1 MIKCD
6 SIMNVTKNKI
16 SKFSRIIGIALVAML
31 AFGGLSGAV
40 SAQEENMGDINVT
53 VEDNGTAVNTQNMTL
68 MDAADNTEVE
78 VLETDSEGIVSFT
91 EISYGEYYLSYND
104 SEGVA
109 YDSATFETQTEV
121 SLLDWDVDANTLTL
135 EDGSGNLIEEYVG
148 TQDDFVVTDVLSEE
162 SNDASTLIGYAGVVA
177 GTVITLII
185 LIISLIITLR
195 IFRNI

>member
-104 SEGVA
+104 SEGVTQ
-109 YDSATFETQTEV
+109 DSATFETQTGV
-121 SLLDWDVDANTLTL
+121 SLVDWDVDANTLTL
-135 EDGSGNLIEEYVG
+135 EDGSGSLIEEYVG
-148 TQDDFVVTDVLSEE
+148 TQDDFVVTDVLSEGA
-162 SNDASTLIGYAGVVA
+162 NDASTLLGYAGVVA
-177 GTVITLII
+177 GTVLMLII
-185 LIISLIITLR
+185 FIISLIITLR
-195 IFRNI
+195 IFRF

>member
-1 MIKCD
+1 
-6 SIMNVTKNKI
+6 MNVTKNKI
-16 SKFSRIIGIALVAML
+16 SKFSKIIGIALVAML

-53 VEDNGTAVNTQNMTL
+53 VEDNGTAVNAQNMTL
-68 MDAADNTEVE
+68 MNAADDTEVE

-104 SEGVA
+104 SEGVT

-121 SLLDWDVDANTLTL
+121 SLLDWDVDANSLTL

>member
-1 MIKCD
+1 
-6 SIMNVTKNKI
+6 MNVTKNKI
-16 SKFSRIIGIALVAML
+16 SKFSKIIGIALVAML

-53 VEDNGTAVNTQNMTL
+53 VEDNGQAVNTQNMTL
-68 MDAADNTEVE
+68 MDAADDTEVE

-104 SEGVA
+104 SEGVT

-121 SLLDWDVDANTLTL
+121 SLLDWDVDANSLTL

>member
-104 SEGVA
+104 SEGVTQ
-109 YDSATFETQTEV
+109 DSATFETQTGV
-121 SLLDWDVDANTLTL
+121 SLVDWDVDANTLTL
-135 EDGSGNLIEEYVG
+135 EDGSGSLIEEYVG

-162 SNDASTLIGYAGVVA
+162 SNDASTLLGYAGVVA

-185 LIISLIITLR
+185 FIISLIITLR
-195 IFRNI
+195 IFRF

>member
-1 MIKCD
+1 
-6 SIMNVTKNKI
+6 MNVTKNKI
-16 SKFSRIIGIALVAML
+16 SKFSKIIGISLVAML

-104 SEGVA
+104 SEGVTQ
-109 YDSATFETQTEV
+109 DSATFETQTGV
-121 SLLDWDVDANTLTL
+121 SLVDWDVDANTLTL
-135 EDGSGNLIEEYVG
+135 EDGSGSLIEEYVG
-148 TQDDFVVTDVLSEE
+148 TQDDFVITDVLSEE
-162 SNDASTLIGYAGVVA
+162 SNNVSTLIGYAGVVA
-177 GTVITLII
+177 GTVLMLII
-185 LIISLIITLR
+185 FIISLIITLR
-195 IFRNI
+195 IFRF

>member
-6 SIMNVTKNKI
+6 SNMNVTKHKI
-16 SKFSRIIGIALVAML
+16 SQFSKIIGIALVAML

-53 VEDNGTAVNTQNMTL
+53 VEDNGTAVNAQNMTL
-68 MDAADNTEVE
+68 MDAADDTEVE

-109 YDSATFETQTEV
+109 YESATFETQTEV
-121 SLLDWDVDANTLTL
+121 SLLDWDVDANALTL
-135 EDGSGNLIEEYVG
+135 EDGSGNIIEEYVG

-177 GTVITLII
+177 GTVITLIM

-195 IFRNI
+195 IFRF

>member
-6 SIMNVTKNKI
+6 SNMNVTKHKI
-16 SKFSRIIGIALVAML
+16 SQFSKIIGIALVAML

-53 VEDNGTAVNTQNMTL
+53 VEDNGTAVNAQNMTL
-68 MDAADNTEVE
+68 MDAADDTEVE

-104 SEGVA
+104 SAGVA

-135 EDGSGNLIEEYVG
+135 EDGSGSLIEEYVG

-162 SNDASTLIGYAGVVA
+162 SNDASTLLGYAGVVA
-177 GTVITLII
+177 GTVITLIM

-195 IFRNI
+195 IFRF

>member
-1 MIKCD
+1 
-6 SIMNVTKNKI
+6 MNVTKNKI
-16 SKFSRIIGIALVAML
+16 SKFSKLIGIALVAML

-53 VEDNGTAVNTQNMTL
+53 VEDNGTAVNAQNMTL
-68 MDAADNTEVE
+68 MNAADDTEVE

-104 SEGVA
+104 SAGVA

-121 SLLDWDVDANTLTL
+121 SLVDWDVDANTLTL

-162 SNDASTLIGYAGVVA
+162 SNNASTLIGYAGVVA

>member
-6 SIMNVTKNKI
+6 SKMNVTKHKI
-16 SKFSRIIGIALVAML
+16 SKFNKIIGIALVAML

-53 VEDNGTAVNTQNMTL
+53 VEDNGQAVNTQNMKL
-68 MDAADNTEVE
+68 MDASDDTEVE
-78 VLETDSEGIVSFT
+78 VLETDSDGIVSFT

-121 SLLDWDVDANTLTL
+121 SLVDWDVDDNTLTL
-135 EDGSGNLIEEYVG
+135 EDGSGSLIEEYVG
-148 TQDDFVVTDVLSEE
+148 NQDDFVVTDLTSEE
-162 SNDASTLIGYAGVVA
+162 YNDTSTLIGYAGVVV
-177 GTVITLII
+177 GTVITLIL
-185 LIISLIITLR
+185 LIISLRITLR
-195 IFRNI
+195 IYRF

>member
-68 MDAADNTEVE
+68 MNAADNTEVE

-104 SEGVA
+104 SAGVA

-121 SLLDWDVDANTLTL
+121 SLLDWDVDANSLTL

>member
-16 SKFSRIIGIALVAML
+16 SKFSKLIGIALVAML

-53 VEDNGTAVNTQNMTL
+53 VEDNGTAVNAQNMTL
-68 MDAADNTEVE
+68 MDAADDTEVE

-109 YDSATFETQTEV
+109 YESATFETQTEV

-135 EDGSGNLIEEYVG
+135 EDGSGSLIEEYVG
-148 TQDDFVVTDVLSEE
+148 TQDDFVITDVLSEE
-162 SNDASTLIGYAGVVA
+162 SNNASTLIGYAGVVA
-177 GTVITLII
+177 GTVLTLII

-195 IFRNI
+195 IFRF

>member
-6 SIMNVTKNKI
+6 SNMNVTKHKI
-16 SKFSRIIGIALVAML
+16 SQFSKIIGIALVAML

-53 VEDNGTAVNTQNMTL
+53 VEDNGTAVNAQNMTL
-68 MDAADNTEVE
+68 MDAADDTEVE

-109 YDSATFETQTEV
+109 YESATFETQTEV

-135 EDGSGNLIEEYVG
+135 EDGSGSLIEEYVG

-177 GTVITLII
+177 GTVITLIM

-195 IFRNI
+195 IFRF

>member
-104 SEGVA
+104 SEGVTQ
-109 YDSATFETQTEV
+109 DSATFETQTGV
-121 SLLDWDVDANTLTL
+121 SLVDWDVDANTLTL
-135 EDGSGNLIEEYVG
+135 EDGSGSLIEEYVG

-162 SNDASTLIGYAGVVA
+162 SNDASTLLGYAGVVA
-177 GTVITLII
+177 GTVLMLII
-185 LIISLIITLR
+185 FIISLIITLR
-195 IFRNI
+195 IFRF

>member
-6 SIMNVTKNKI
+6 SIMNVTKQKI

-104 SEGVA
+104 SEGVTQ
-109 YDSATFETQTEV
+109 DSATFETQTGV
-121 SLLDWDVDANTLTL
+121 SLVDWDVDANTLTL
-135 EDGSGNLIEEYVG
+135 EDGSGSLIEEYVG
-148 TQDDFVVTDVLSEE
+148 TQDDFVITDVLSEE
-162 SNDASTLIGYAGVVA
+162 SNNASTLIGYAGVVA
-177 GTVITLII
+177 GTVLTLII

-195 IFRNI
+195 IFRF

>member
-1 MIKCD
+1 
-6 SIMNVTKNKI
+6 MNVTKNKI
-16 SKFSRIIGIALVAML
+16 SKFSKLIGIALVAML

-68 MDAADNTEVE
+68 MNAADNTEVE

-91 EISYGEYYLSYND
+91 EISYGEYYLNYND
-104 SEGVA
+104 SAGVA

-121 SLLDWDVDANTLTL
+121 SLVDWDVDANTLTL

-162 SNDASTLIGYAGVVA
+162 SNNASTLIGYAGVVA

>member
-1 MIKCD
+1 
-6 SIMNVTKNKI
+6 MNVTKHKI
-16 SKFSRIIGIALVAML
+16 SQFSKIIGIALVAML

-53 VEDNGTAVNTQNMTL
+53 VEDNGTAVNAQNMTL
-68 MDAADNTEVE
+68 MDAADDTEVE

-109 YDSATFETQTEV
+109 YESATFETQTEV

-135 EDGSGNLIEEYVG
+135 EDGSGSLIEEYVG

-177 GTVITLII
+177 GTVITLIM

-195 IFRNI
+195 IFRF

>member
-1 MIKCD
+1 
-6 SIMNVTKNKI
+6 MNVTKNKI

-104 SEGVA
+104 SEGVTQ
-109 YDSATFETQTEV
+109 DSATFETQTGV
-121 SLLDWDVDANTLTL
+121 SLVDWDVDANTLTL
-135 EDGSGNLIEEYVG
+135 EDGSGSLIEEYVG
-148 TQDDFVVTDVLSEE
+148 TQDDFVITDVLSEE
-162 SNDASTLIGYAGVVA
+162 SNDASTLLGYAGVVA
-177 GTVITLII
+177 GTVLMLII
-185 LIISLIITLR
+185 FIISLIITLR
-195 IFRNI
+195 IFRF

>member
-6 SIMNVTKNKI
+6 SNMNVTKHKI
-16 SKFSRIIGIALVAML
+16 SQFSKIIGIALVAML

-53 VEDNGTAVNTQNMTL
+53 VEDNGTAVNAQNMTL
-68 MDAADNTEVE
+68 MDAADDTEVE

-91 EISYGEYYLSYND
+91 EISYGEYYFSYND
-104 SEGVA
+104 SEGVT

-121 SLLDWDVDANTLTL
+121 SLLDWDVDANSLTL

>member
-1 MIKCD
+1 
-6 SIMNVTKNKI
+6 MN
-16 SKFSRIIGIALVAML
+16 
-31 AFGGLSGAV
+31 
-40 SAQEENMGDINVT
+40 
-53 VEDNGTAVNTQNMTL
+53 
-68 MDAADNTEVE
+68 AADDTEVE

-104 SEGVA
+104 SEGVT

-121 SLLDWDVDANTLTL
+121 SLVDWDVDANALTL

-162 SNDASTLIGYAGVVA
+162 SNDASTLLGYAGVVA

>member
-1 MIKCD
+1 
-6 SIMNVTKNKI
+6 MNVTKNKI
-16 SKFSRIIGIALVAML
+16 SKFSKIIGIALVAML

-53 VEDNGTAVNTQNMTL
+53 VEDNGTAVNAQNMTL
-68 MDAADNTEVE
+68 MNAADDTEVE

-91 EISYGEYYLSYND
+91 EISYGEYYFSYND
-104 SEGVA
+104 SEGVT

-121 SLLDWDVDANTLTL
+121 SLLDWDVDANSLTL

>member
-53 VEDNGTAVNTQNMTL
+53 VEDNGTAVNAQNMTL
-68 MDAADNTEVE
+68 MDAADDTEVE

-104 SEGVA
+104 SEGVTQ
-109 YDSATFETQTEV
+109 DSATFETQTGV
-121 SLLDWDVDANTLTL
+121 SLVDWDVDANTLTL
-135 EDGSGNLIEEYVG
+135 EDGSGSLIEEYVG
-148 TQDDFVVTDVLSEE
+148 TQDDFVITDVLSEE
-162 SNDASTLIGYAGVVA
+162 SNDASTLLGYAGVVA
-177 GTVITLII
+177 GTVLMLII
-185 LIISLIITLR
+185 FIISLIITLR
-195 IFRNI
+195 IFRF

>member
-1 MIKCD
+1 
-6 SIMNVTKNKI
+6 
-16 SKFSRIIGIALVAML
+16 
-31 AFGGLSGAV
+31 
-40 SAQEENMGDINVT
+40 
-53 VEDNGTAVNTQNMTL
+53 
-68 MDAADNTEVE
+68 
-78 VLETDSEGIVSFT
+78 
-91 EISYGEYYLSYND
+91 LSYND
-104 SEGVA
+104 SAGVA

-121 SLLDWDVDANTLTL
+121 SLLDWDVDANSLTL

>member
-6 SIMNVTKNKI
+6 SNMNVTKNKI
-16 SKFSRIIGIALVAML
+16 SKFSKIIGIALVAML
-31 AFGGLSGAV
+31 AFGGISGAV

-68 MDAADNTEVE
+68 MNAADNTEVE

-121 SLLDWDVDANTLTL
+121 SLVDWDVDANTLTL

-162 SNDASTLIGYAGVVA
+162 SNNASTLIGYAGVVA

>member
-6 SIMNVTKNKI
+6 SNMNVTKHKI
-16 SKFSRIIGIALVAML
+16 SQFSKIIGIALVAML

-53 VEDNGTAVNTQNMTL
+53 VEDNGTAVNAQNMTL
-68 MDAADNTEVE
+68 MDAADDTEVE

-109 YDSATFETQTEV
+109 YESATFETQTEV
-121 SLLDWDVDANTLTL
+121 SLLDWDVDANALTL
-135 EDGSGNLIEEYVG
+135 EDGSGNIIEEYVG

>member
-1 MIKCD
+1 
-6 SIMNVTKNKI
+6 MNVTKNKI
-16 SKFSRIIGIALVAML
+16 SKFSKLIGIALVAML

-53 VEDNGTAVNTQNMTL
+53 VEDNGTAVNAQNMTL
-68 MDAADNTEVE
+68 MDAADDTEVE

-91 EISYGEYYLSYND
+91 EISYGEYYFSYND

-109 YDSATFETQTEV
+109 YESATFETQTEV

-135 EDGSGNLIEEYVG
+135 EDGSGSLIEEYVG

-162 SNDASTLIGYAGVVA
+162 SNNASTLIGYAGVVA
-177 GTVITLII
+177 GTVITLIM

-195 IFRNI
+195 IFRF

>member
-6 SIMNVTKNKI
+6 SNMNVTKQKI
-16 SKFSRIIGIALVAML
+16 SKFSKIIGIALVAML

-53 VEDNGTAVNTQNMTL
+53 VEDNGTAVNAQNMTL
-68 MDAADNTEVE
+68 MDAADDTEVE

-109 YDSATFETQTEV
+109 YESATFETQTEV

-135 EDGSGNLIEEYVG
+135 EDGSGSLIEEYVG

-177 GTVITLII
+177 GTVITLIM

-195 IFRNI
+195 IFRF

>member
-6 SIMNVTKNKI
+6 SNMNVTKNKI
-16 SKFSRIIGIALVAML
+16 SKFSKIIGIALVAML

-53 VEDNGTAVNTQNMTL
+53 VEDNGTAVNAQNMTL
-68 MDAADNTEVE
+68 MDAADDTEVE

-109 YDSATFETQTEV
+109 YESATFETQTEV
-121 SLLDWDVDANTLTL
+121 SLLDWDVDANALTL
-135 EDGSGNLIEEYVG
+135 EDGSGNIIEEYVG

>member
-6 SIMNVTKNKI
+6 SNMNVTKHKI
-16 SKFSRIIGIALVAML
+16 SQFSKIIGIALVAML

-53 VEDNGTAVNTQNMTL
+53 VEDNGTAVNAQNMTL
-68 MDAADNTEVE
+68 MDAADDTEVE

-109 YDSATFETQTEV
+109 YESATFETQTEV

-135 EDGSGNLIEEYVG
+135 EDGSGSLIEEYVG
-148 TQDDFVVTDVLSEE
+148 TQDDFVITDVLSEE
-162 SNDASTLIGYAGVVA
+162 SNNASTLIGYAGVVA
-177 GTVITLII
+177 GTVLTLII

-195 IFRNI
+195 IFRL